1 MTDVE
6 FRALPASAAMDEA
19 AEVVDFWRSAGSGRW
34 FSKDPAFDQR
44 FRQRFLGAYRSVAGR
59 SHDAWLATPV
69 GALALV
75 LLMDQFPRNAFRGTA
90 QMYAMDA
97 LARHFALCAIEA
109 GHMRAVD
116 APMQLFLC
124 LPFAHTE
131 DLADQDL
138 SVRLHE
144 KLGQPWLSHALGH
157 RDIIRRFGRFPHRNA
172 LLGRTTTLQ
181 EQAFLDGG
189 GFRG

>member
-6 FRALPASAAMDEA
+6 LPTEPASAGTDEA
-19 AEVVDFWRSAGSGRW
+19 VDAVDFWRAAGPGRW
-34 FSKDPAFDQR
+34 FSKDTAFDQL
-44 FRQRFLGAYRSVAGR
+44 FRQRFLDTYRAIASRVQ
-59 SHDAWLATPV
+59 DAWLATPV

-75 LLMDQFPRNAFRGTA
+75 LLTDQFPRNAFRGTA
-90 QMYAMDA
+90 QMYATDA
-97 LARHFALCAIEA
+97 LARHFALRAMDA

-116 APMQLFLC
+116 APMQLFFC
-124 LPFAHTE
+124 LPFAHAE
-131 DLADQDL
+131 DLAGQDL

-172 LLGRTTTLQ
+172 LLGRATTPL
-181 EQAFLDGG
+181 EQAFLDKG
-189 GFRG
+189 GFCG